1 MKAGKIIAAVPLLAW
16 WACDK
21 VGKSIK
27 KKKSKDDTNTL
38 DNLEKLHALRKSGAI
53 SEEDYEELKAKLKEQ
68 I

>member
-1 MKAGKIIAAVPLLAW
+1 MKFGKAIAAVPLLAW
-16 WACDK
+16 WACGK

-27 KKKSKDDTNTL
+27 KKKAKGDWDTL

-53 SEEDYEELKAKLKEQ
+53 SEEDYEELKGKLKEQ